1 MAAVAFGT
9 GFALGVVGGA
19 VGAVAGLAVMAACA
33 AFFAPKVMRFFVWK

>member
-19 VGAVAGLAVMAACA
+19 VGAVSGLAGLALAV
-33 AFFAPKVMRFFVWK
+33 AFFAPKVMRLLVR